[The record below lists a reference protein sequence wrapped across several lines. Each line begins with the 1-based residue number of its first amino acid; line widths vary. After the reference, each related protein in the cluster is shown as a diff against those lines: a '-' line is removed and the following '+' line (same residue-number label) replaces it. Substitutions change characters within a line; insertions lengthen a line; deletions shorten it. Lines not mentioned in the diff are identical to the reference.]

1 MRLAQVEQF
10 QVPAKIVRQTEET
23 LRAAGAK
30 GCEAFVLWSGRQ
42 NGPLFNILTVH
53 VPKQNAYC
61 LSSGLCVR
69 VDGDELHRLNVW
81 LYEADEILAIQ
92 IHAHPDGISFRNR
105 RHVSHRSDAGW
116 PFNRRSGVLPRSSLH
131 IFNRRI
137 PSPGRWLDQAASRS
151 RSGDLMALA
160 EYYERAALAAS
171 QIIAGFA
178 PDLFRRTLEQA
189 NVGLA
194 IDKEAATS
202 SRVSEHRCC
211 PSWFEVRRCQSA
223 RNFAADQGPGGQPS
237 RSS

>member
-92 IHAHPDGISFRNR
+92 IHAHPDEAYHSETDDTYPILATLVAFQSSQRSFAALVSSHLQPPYTVSRQMVGPSSKPISF
-105 RHVSHRSDAGW
+105 G
-116 PFNRRSGVLPRSSLH
+116 
-131 IFNRRI
+131 
-137 PSPGRWLDQAASRS
+137 
-151 RSGDLMALA
+151 
-160 EYYERAALAAS
+160 
-171 QIIAGFA
+171 
-178 PDLFRRTLEQA
+178 
-189 NVGLA
+189 
-194 IDKEAATS
+194 
-202 SRVSEHRCC
+202 
-211 PSWFEVRRCQSA
+211 
-223 RNFAADQGPGGQPS
+223 
-237 RSS
+237 

>member
-1 MRLAQVEQF
+1 MTLAQVEQF

-105 RHVSHRSDAGW
+105 RHVSHPSDAGGL
-116 PFNRRSGVLPRSSLH
+116 SIV
-131 IFNRRI
+131 
-137 PSPGRWLDQAASRS
+137 AA
-151 RSGDLMALA
+151 
-160 EYYERAALAAS
+160 EFCRAR
-171 QIIAGFA
+171 
-178 PDLFRRTLEQA
+178 LF
-189 NVGLA
+189 
-194 IDKEAATS
+194 TS
-202 SRVSEHRCC
+202 STAVYRLQADGWTKQQADLVRVI
-211 PSWFEVRRCQSA
+211 
-223 RNFAADQGPGGQPS
+223 
-237 RSS
+237 

>member
-92 IHAHPDGISFRNR
+92 IHAHPDEAYHSETDDTYPIVATLGGLSI
-105 RHVSHRSDAGW
+105 V
-116 PFNRRSGVLPRSSLH
+116 
-131 IFNRRI
+131 
-137 PSPGRWLDQAASRS
+137 AA
-151 RSGDLMALA
+151 
-160 EYYERAALAAS
+160 EFCRAR
-171 QIIAGFA
+171 
-178 PDLFRRTLEQA
+178 LF
-189 NVGLA
+189 
-194 IDKEAATS
+194 TS
-202 SRVSEHRCC
+202 STAVYRLQADGWTKQQADLVRVI
-211 PSWFEVRRCQSA
+211 
-223 RNFAADQGPGGQPS
+223 
-237 RSS
+237 